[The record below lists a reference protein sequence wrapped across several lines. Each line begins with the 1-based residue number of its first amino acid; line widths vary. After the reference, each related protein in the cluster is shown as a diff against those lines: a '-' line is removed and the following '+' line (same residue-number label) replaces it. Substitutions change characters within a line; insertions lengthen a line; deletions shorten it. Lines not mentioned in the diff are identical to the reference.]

1 MCSSDLTASNPQ
13 SSACVVMIRLGLL
26 VVFALAL
33 AACGSDGVRPVPPQ
47 GSGDSDMPW
56 NPPQPGEGQ
65 GAFGGV
71 FDRQ

>member
-1 MCSSDLTASNPQ
+1 
-13 SSACVVMIRLGLL
+13 MIRLGLL
-26 VVFALAL
+26 VVFAIAL

-47 GSGDSDMPW
+47 GSADSDMPW